1 MNDDK
6 IIVNDCK
13 NMPTSSSKV
22 TSEVQL
28 LTNQTAVT
36 YDTIKCGPVVVKLPV
51 VLAEVNVTI
60 PVEATITLDREV
72 SEIKRIRK
80 NVFLSQSRI
89 IPFSEDKCGENAILF
104 VEGFIKKNIE
114 YATKTYRS
122 DGTQNNCGYIRY
134 CTVEVPFNFTT
145 RINFIREPI
154 FIENSIP
161 CEIEFFKEKVKEC
174 DECTDSIIGNSL
186 CEKCSVFTEIF
197 NEKPF
202 AELVKADIIEID
214 ININETLNCTAQTEQ
229 IFTKVTEKVVLN
241 LTIRILQK
249 QQLRITA
256 L

>member
-1 MNDDK
+1 MNGDK
-6 IIVNDCK
+6 IIVSDCK
-13 NMPTSSSKV
+13 NMPDYSSKV

-28 LTNQTAVT
+28 LTNQRAVT
-36 YDTIKCGPVVVKLPV
+36 SDTIKCGPVVVKLPV

-80 NVFLSQSRI
+80 NVFLSESRI
-89 IPFSEDKCGENAILF
+89 IPFSEDKYGENGILF

-114 YATKTYRS
+114 YATKTYSS
-122 DGTQNNCGYIRY
+122 DGTPNTCGYIRY

-154 FIENSIP
+154 FIGNSIP
-161 CEIEFFKEKVKEC
+161 CEVEFFTDKVKDC
-174 DECTDSIIGNSL
+174 DECKDAVIGNSL
-186 CEKCSVFTEIF
+186 CEKCSAFTEIF

-202 AELVKADIIEID
+202 AELVKVDIIEID

-229 IFTKVTEKVVLN
+229 IFSKVTEKLVLN

-249 QQLRITA
+249 QQIRITA

>member
-1 MNDDK
+1 MNY
-6 IIVNDCK
+6 N
-13 NMPTSSSKV
+13 NTSTKDNLCGTNSCATV
-22 TSEVQL
+22 TSK
-28 LTNQTAVT
+28 NQTLTEQIPVT
-36 YDTIKCGPVVVKLPV
+36 PDVIAPGPVVVKLPV

-80 NVFLSQSRI
+80 NVFLSESRI
-89 IPFSEDKCGENAILF
+89 IPFSEDKCGENGILF

-114 YATKTYRS
+114 YATKTYSS
-122 DGTQNNCGYIRY
+122 DGTPNTCGYIRY
-134 CTVEVPFNFTT
+134 CTAEVPFNFTT

-154 FIENSIP
+154 FIGNSIP
-161 CEIEFFKEKVKEC
+161 CEVEFFTDKVKDC
-174 DECTDSIIGNSL
+174 DECKDAVIGNSL
-186 CEKCSVFTEIF
+186 CEKCSAFTEIF

-202 AELVKADIIEID
+202 AELVKVDIIEID

-229 IFTKVTEKVVLN
+229 IFSKVTEKLVLN

>member
-1 MNDDK
+1 MNGDK
-6 IIVNDCK
+6 IIVSDCK
-13 NMPTSSSKV
+13 NIPNSSSKV

-28 LTNQTAVT
+28 LTNQRAVT
-36 YDTIKCGPVVVKLPV
+36 SDTIKCGPVVVKLPV

-60 PVEATITLDREV
+60 LVEATITLDREV

-80 NVFLSQSRI
+80 NVFLSESRI
-89 IPFSEDKCGENAILF
+89 IPFSEDKCGENGILF

-114 YATKTYRS
+114 YATKTYSS
-122 DGTQNNCGYIRY
+122 DGTPNTCGYIRY
-134 CTVEVPFNFTT
+134 CTAEVPFNFTT

-154 FIENSIP
+154 FIGNSIP
-161 CEIEFFKEKVKEC
+161 CEVEFFTDKVKDC
-174 DECTDSIIGNSL
+174 DECKDAVIGNSL
-186 CEKCSVFTEIF
+186 CEKCSAFTEIF

-202 AELVKADIIEID
+202 AELVKVDIIEID

-229 IFTKVTEKVVLN
+229 IFSKVTEKVVLN

>member
-1 MNDDK
+1 MNGDK

-13 NMPTSSSKV
+13 NLPDSSSKV

-28 LTNQTAVT
+28 LTNQMSVT
-36 YDTIKCGPVVVKLPV
+36 SDTIKCGPVVVKLPV

-80 NVFLSQSRI
+80 NVILSQSRI
-89 IPFSEDKCGENAILF
+89 IPSSEDKCGENGILF

-114 YATKTYRS
+114 YATKTYS
-122 DGTQNNCGYIRY
+122 SEGIPNTYGYIRY
-134 CTVEVPFNFTT
+134 SSFQVPFNFTT

-154 FIENSIP
+154 FIGNSIP
-161 CEIEFFKEKVKEC
+161 CEVEFFTDRLKDC
-174 DECTDSIIGNSL
+174 DECTDHVIGNSP
-186 CEKCSVFTEIF
+186 CDKSSTFTEIF

-214 ININETLNCTAQTEQ
+214 INTNETLNCTAQTEQ

-241 LTIRILQK
+241 LTINILQK